1 MKTAEQ
7 YDAGVHLLTD
17 EDLYLFNEGTH
28 RGLAAK
34 MGAHVL
40 PGTNPRRYH
49 FAVWAPNA
57 REISV
62 IGDWNGWRAGVDRM
76 SPRHSSGVWEGD
88 VTGVETGDVY
98 KYAILTGGGRL
109 LEKSD
114 PYASS
119 CELPPRTGSVV
130 WNLEHQWS
138 DAEWMEAR
146 SSRMTFDAPV
156 SVYEVHL
163 GSWMRDPLD
172 PGRLPSYTE
181 IAPRLIEH
189 VTDAGFSHVE
199 FLPLTEHPFYG
210 SWGYQATGY
219 FAPTSRYGTPD
230 ELAQLVDELH
240 RAGIGVLLDWVPSHF
255 PNDEHGLA
263 LFDGTHLYEHAD
275 PRLGVQPDWNS
286 LVFNYGRHEVRS
298 FLASSAQHW
307 ISNFHFD
314 GLRLDAVAS
323 MLYRDY
329 SRNKGEWLPN
339 QFGGRENLEAIDFLK
354 SLNSGIYEDHP
365 DVQTVAEES
374 TAWPGV
380 SRPVYLGGLGF
391 GYKWDMG
398 WMHDTLEYVQKDP
411 VHRRWR
417 HSELTFRSIYAFT
430 ENFMLPLSHDEVVHG
445 KGSLLAKMP
454 GDDWQRF
461 ANLRLLLGYQ
471 FTQPGKKL
479 LFMGSEF
486 GQRGE
491 WNHDASLDWPAMED
505 ERHAGVYRW
514 VRDLNR
520 TYREV
525 SAMHVLDCDPT
536 GFAYKLVDAEAGLV
550 CFVRSDGAG
559 GLAVVVCNFT
569 PVVRYELSVEVPARG
584 MWVERLN
591 SDAFEYGGS
600 GVGNLGGVHTRDRP
614 ETAPEL
620 ALTVPPLACV
630 VLIHAGGA

>member
-1 MKTAEQ
+1 MRTAEQ
-7 YDAGVHLLTD
+7 SDAGLHLLTD
-17 EDLYLFNEGTH
+17 ADVYLFNEGTH
-28 RGLAAK
+28 RGLAGK
-34 MGAHVL
+34 MGANA
-40 PGTNPRRYH
+40 GPRGCR
-49 FAVWAPNA
+49 FAVWAPSA
-57 REISV
+57 REVSV
-62 IGDWNGWRAGVDRM
+62 IGDWNGWRAGEDAL
-76 SPRHSSGVWEGD
+76 SPLRSSGIWTGEIAGVGPGD
-88 VTGVETGDVY
+88 IY
-98 KYAILTGGGRL
+98 KYAILAADGRI

-114 PYASS
+114 PYALS
-119 CELPPRTGSVV
+119 CEHPPRTGSVV
-130 WNLEHQWS
+130 WTLKHEWGDSQWM
-138 DAEWMEAR
+138 AGR
-146 SSRMTFDAPV
+146 KSRMTPDAPV

-163 GSWMRDPLD
+163 GSWMRDPSD
-172 PGRLPSYTE
+172 PERLPSYLE

-189 VTDAGFSHVE
+189 VLDSGFTHVE
-199 FLPLTEHPFYG
+199 FMPLTEHPFYG
-210 SWGYQATGY
+210 SWGYQTTGY
-219 FAPTSRYGTPD
+219 FAPTSRYGSPD
-230 ELAQLVDELH
+230 DLMQLVDEMH
-240 RAGIGVLLDWVPSHF
+240 QAGIGVLLDWVPSHF

-275 PRLGVQPDWNS
+275 PRLGFHPDWNS
-286 LVFNYGRHEVRS
+286 LIFNYGRHEVRS

-329 SRNKGEWLPN
+329 SRAQGEWLPN
-339 QFGGRENLEAIDFLK
+339 QFGGRENLDAIEFLK

-398 WMHDTLEYVQKDP
+398 WMHDTLEYVKKDP
-411 VHRRWR
+411 VHRRWH
-417 HSELTFRSIYAFT
+417 HSELTFRSVYAFS

-471 FTQPGKKL
+471 YTQPGKKL

-491 WNHDASLDWPAMED
+491 WNHDSSLDWPAMED

-520 TYREV
+520 FYRENP
-525 SAMHVLDCDPT
+525 AMHVLDCDPA
-536 GFAYKLVDAEAGLV
+536 GFANKLVDADAGLV
-550 CFVRSDGAG
+550 CFARSDGVRD
-559 GLAVVVCNFT
+559 LALVVCNFT
-569 PVVRYELSVEVPARG
+569 PVVRHQLSVDVPTG
-584 MWVERLN
+584 GLWDEKLN

-600 GVGNLGGVHTRDRP
+600 GVGNLGGLEAREDDGARKLVM
-614 ETAPEL
+614 
-620 ALTVPPLACV
+620 TVPPLACV
-630 VLIHAGGA
+630 VFGHSATA